1 MSDKMGE
8 SVYRVGDRLVRSVGT
23 CVEEYKPKYT
33 DWTEEDYVNSDLKW
47 CEPMTAHALEDEKE
61 QDNALWNPDNYV
73 EEKFDGTRGVLHF
86 FKDECRVFSRRISKK
101 TNWFTEN
108 TDSLPQMRSI
118 AIPELAGTIIDGE
131 MFIPNR
137 PFKDVS
143 STLNCK
149 WDKAIDRQLE
159 LGFIVFHA
167 FDILYYKGI
176 KLENMRLERRKYY
189 LGKVIQKLAE
199 HGIECIV
206 EVPYFQCDGKLRIP
220 VERPLSLLKKIKG
233 FDKKYP
239 TLYSEIQISKSPL
252 NLLLSPRG
260 YYEYIVATGGE
271 GVIIKNKDYKYVHKR
286 DKAYLK
292 IKKFYTREVIILG
305 FTEPTK
311 EYKGKFPNDSWEYW
325 EKGDIV
331 SNNWGSHS
339 AKELLKKGYTP
350 VTKYYY
356 EHWVGNIIFGVIITD
371 EEIEKL
377 PKSKKFNI
385 HSRVIDGKLVKVL
398 EVGECSGFDE
408 EVRALLSFGY
418 LDDDDNQISVGY
430 DGVESAEQAD
440 LRPIEWLN
448 KVIEVKCNEIFKDTG
463 KLRHPRF
470 LRFRE
475 DKSPME
481 CTYLNHIT
489 E

>member
-1 MSDKMGE
+1 MSVLITKNGVPVSNE
-8 SVYRVGDRLVRSVGT
+8 GAKFTVRLEKSGDS
-23 CVEEYKPKYT
+23 YIPYHPKYT
-33 DWTEEDYVNSDLKW
+33 EWTEEDYYNSDLKW
-47 CEPMTAHALEDEKE
+47 CEPMTAHALEDEAE
-61 QDNALWNPDNYV
+61 QDNALWNPDNFI
-73 EEKFDGTRGVLHF
+73 EEKFDGTRGILHIL
-86 FKDECRVFSRRISKK
+86 DGECRVFSRRISKK

-118 AIPELAGTIIDGE
+118 NIPELAGTIIDGE
-131 MFIPNR
+131 MFIPNK

-159 LGFIVFHA
+159 LGLIVFHA

-189 LGKVIQKLAE
+189 LGKVIQKLKE
-199 HGIECIV
+199 HGVESIV
-206 EVPYFQCDGKLRIP
+206 EVPYFKCDGKLSIP
-220 VERPLSLLKKIKG
+220 VERPLSLLKRIKG

-239 TLYSEIQISKSPL
+239 TLYSEICISSSPL
-252 NLLLSPRG
+252 NLKLSPRG
-260 YYEYIVATGGE
+260 YYEFIVATGGE
-271 GVIIKNKDYKYVHKR
+271 GVIIKNKDCKYVHKR

-292 IKKFYTREVIILG
+292 IKKFYTREAIILG

-325 EKGDIV
+325 EKGNIV
-331 SNNWGSHS
+331 SNDWGKYS

-356 EHWVGNIIFGVIITD
+356 ENWVGNIIFGVIITD
-371 EEIEKL
+371 DEIKKL
-377 PKSKKFNI
+377 PKNKKFNI
-385 HSRVIDGKLVKVL
+385 HEVEIKEQPCNDVTVYKVL
-398 EVGECSGFDE
+398 EVGECAGFDE
-408 EVRALLSFGY
+408 EVREKLSEKDIG
-418 LDDDDNQISVGY
+418 
-430 DGVESAEQAD
+430 
-440 LRPIEWLN
+440 

-475 DKSPME
+475 DKSPTE
-481 CTYLNHIT
+481 CTYYNHIT